1 MGHPVT
7 TNPFIIMTI
16 NMTVV
21 FIVLMALMVV
31 IKAIHAIDPTKP
43 KEEPKQEIAAPTPA
57 PSPAAPPVV
66 KEEGIPGEVIAA
78 IAAAVTACGYSA
90 GEIRAIRPIERN
102 GWKTSGR
109 NFASNRLS

>member
-21 FIVLMALMVV
+21 FIVLMALMVL
-31 IKAIHAIDPTKP
+31 IKAIHALDPTKE
-43 KEEPKQEIAAPTPA
+43 KEEPKQAAPA
-57 PSPAAPPVV
+57 PVAVAPPPPVEQV

-102 GWKTSGR
+102 GWKVSGR
-109 NFASNRLS
+109 SFTNNRLA